1 VIVRAPGRGREA
13 GLSLVELVV
22 VLAIGGLLLAL
33 AFNGSSLA
41 ANRRLTG
48 MARKLAGDMRM
59 VEQRA
64 RTERTCYRIAFDPT
78 GDAYSIERYNGVVT
92 PAPLG
97 GGSQCTDSTAW
108 SSTPVVVE
116 EAGDTVSR
124 RMPRG
129 VDLVAAAFGGDS
141 TLVFSPLGNPE
152 AGTATLQ
159 TPSGQQKQVVIEAM
173 GRVRILP

>member
-1 VIVRAPGRGREA
+1 
-13 GLSLVELVV
+13 VELVV

-41 ANRRLTG
+41 ANRRLVG

-64 RTERTCYRIAFDPT
+64 RTERTCYRIAFDPVGET
-78 GDAYSIERYNGVVT
+78 YSIERYNGTVT
-92 PAPLG
+92 PAPPLG
-97 GGSQCTDSTAW
+97 GSHCPEATMW
-108 SSTPVVVE
+108 SSAPVVVE
-116 EAGDTVSR
+116 DAGDVVSR

-129 VDLVAAAFGGDS
+129 VDLVSATFGGDS

-159 TPSGQQKQVVIEAM
+159 TASGQQKQVVIEPM

>member
-1 VIVRAPGRGREA
+1 VIGRRPGRGGEA
-13 GLSLVELVV
+13 GFSLVELVV
-22 VLAIGGLLLAL
+22 VVAIGGLLLAL
-33 AFNGSSLA
+33 AFNGSSLT

-48 MARKLAGDMRM
+48 MARKIAGDMRM

-64 RTERTCYRIAFDPT
+64 RTERTCYRIVFDPS
-78 GDAYSIERYNGVVT
+78 GESYSIHRYDGTVI

-124 RMPRG
+124 RMPRP
-129 VDLVAAAFGGDS
+129 VDLVSAAFGGDA

-159 TPSGQQKQVVIEAM
+159 TPSGQQKQIVIEAM

>member
-1 VIVRAPGRGREA
+1 MIVRRPGRGGEA
-13 GLSLVELVV
+13 GFSLVELVV
-22 VLAIGGLLLAL
+22 VVAIGGLLLAL
-33 AFNGSSLA
+33 AFNGSSLS

-64 RTERTCYRIAFDPT
+64 RTERTCYRIVFDPA
-78 GDAYSIERYNGVVT
+78 GESYSIHRYDGAVT

-97 GGSQCTDSTAW
+97 GGSQCNDGAAW
-108 SSTPVVVE
+108 SAAPVVVE

-124 RMPRG
+124 RMPRA
-129 VDLVAAAFGGDS
+129 VDLVAAAFGGDA

-152 AGTATLQ
+152 GGTATLQ
-159 TPSGQQKQVVIEAM
+159 TPSGQQKQIVIEAM

>member
-1 VIVRAPGRGREA
+1 MIGRRPGRRGEA
-13 GLSLVELVV
+13 GLSLVEMVV

-64 RTERTCYRIAFDPT
+64 RTERTCYRIVFDPA
-78 GDAYSIERYNGVVT
+78 GDAYSIERYNGAVT
-92 PAPLG
+92 PAPIG
-97 GGSQCTDSTAW
+97 GGSQCTNGAAW
-108 SSTPVVVE
+108 SSAPVVVE

-124 RMPRG
+124 RMPRA
-129 VDLVAAAFGGDS
+129 VDLVSTTFGSD
-141 TLVFSPLGNPE
+141 TLVFSPLGNPGPG
-152 AGTATLQ
+152 GTVTLR
-159 TPSGQQKQVVIEAM
+159 TPSGQQKQIVIEVM